1 MIGGEYVM
9 CRGEENCV
17 QNFGGETGSIHTT
30 LSNKGLG
37 RMSY

>member
-1 MIGGEYVM
+1 M

-17 QNFGGETGSIHTT
+17 QSSGGETGSVQNT
-30 LSNKGLG
+30 LSNKEVG